1 MQTGERGRSD
11 GQTKATTMLR
21 DELLRSGRHWP
32 PTMSLVQLKD
42 MTSALAA
49 PSALRPLGCSSLLL
63 VSGRSTL
70 LVLRKLGWGYEIGG
84 LAETPAQPGCF
95 STNMKPTSSWWC
107 YNLDVPR
114 SQETRR
120 IQQHVCPDIREC
132 YRLIRT
138 VASFDNILFKEAN
151 RRLNRDIA
159 ASGRSFSSDLAAM
172 RTLRMDWGK
181 WREALRRGLGK
192 TRCMWVVRSH
202 HVSSPSE
209 VPRAGRVSTG
219 TSSAPRRSSG
229 FECSYDWAHAPAQN
243 FSDPSACFA
252 ANQGVMETVW
262 RQHSNKKPVMDLLK
276 VGRNAVGSGR
286 DRCVRQGYRI
296 GRVRSSAFF
305 G

>member
-1 MQTGERGRSD
+1 
-11 GQTKATTMLR
+11 
-21 DELLRSGRHWP
+21 
-32 PTMSLVQLKD
+32 
-42 MTSALAA
+42 
-49 PSALRPLGCSSLLL
+49 
-63 VSGRSTL
+63 
-70 LVLRKLGWGYEIGG
+70 
-84 LAETPAQPGCF
+84 
-95 STNMKPTSSWWC
+95 MKPTSSWWC

-132 YRLIRT
+132 YRLIRCAATGRKRIRALCKMAKFYLIADTLVVMGRT